1 MSNSSSGSE
10 GYGSLQAPLESSV
23 ASMQSSSSSTT
34 TAALRKEKNKT
45 VSAEEKRSALSDVL
59 LRNLWREPL
68 NATSRTRER
77 LGHIDFGM
85 VFPPIRAFFYCALCP
100 YLCYPIALVSAYGF
114 MRCCKT
120 ITWPQYNRRDKY
132 AGHVMYAVQKRV
144 YDERRKR
151 LAESQ
156 VSDVTEM
163 QHALS
168 VVDGV
173 RHQFVD
179 DPGAKGTAYAVV
191 EQRVMKAEAVFTG
204 ENWAW
209 AFISDSCRYLTPIAL
224 AYLFHPS
231 CKRLTVDLRLWF
243 QGRLYYK
250 QIRHP
255 FMNFFKTYAEFNQS
269 MQRVNVSKAP
279 TGAQPW
285 SKNL

>member
-1 MSNSSSGSE
+1 M
-10 GYGSLQAPLESSV
+10 
-23 ASMQSSSSSTT
+23 SSTALVSSPQ
-34 TAALRKEKNKT
+34 TATERKKD
-45 VSAEEKRSALSDVL
+45 LSSFTRRVFWDV
-59 LRNLWREPL
+59 WGEPL

-85 VFPPIRAFFYCALCP
+85 LIPPIRAFLYCSVLP
-100 YLCYPIALVSAYGF
+100 YLCYPIAAVSGYGF
-114 MRCCKT
+114 WRCLQT
-120 ITWPQYNRRDKY
+120 MTWPKYNRRDKY
-132 AGHVMYAVQKRV
+132 AGHVMYGVQKRV
-144 YDERRKR
+144 YDTGRKR

-156 VSDVTEM
+156 VDDVEEM
-163 QHALS
+163 QHALE
-168 VVDGV
+168 VTAGV

-179 DPGAKGTAYAVV
+179 DPERKGTAYLVV
-191 EQRVMKAEAVFTG
+191 EQRVMKVEAVFTG

-231 CKRLTVDLRLWF
+231 CRRLTVDLRLWW

-255 FMNFFKTYAEFNQS
+255 LLNFFKTYSEFNQA

-279 TGAQPW
+279 TGAKPW
-285 SKNL
+285 SRNL